1 MIVRNF
7 NIMKFFLLLILLL
20 SLGFYL
26 IAPNIP
32 YIASNFSSQSPLPLD
47 DLSGNYNYLEQLG
60 EWEGSRIT
68 TFPYRSRMDLATRNV
83 LSLVSFSNKR
93 IEIDL
98 THQKLY
104 AFEGENKVFE
114 FPISSGLYNWTPTG
128 EFWVWIKLRYTLMT
142 GGNKAL
148 HTYYYLPNVPFT
160 MYFENDNVSRTKGY
174 GIHGAYWHN
183 DFGRPKSHGC
193 VNLRPEDAEK
203 LYYWTEPNLN
213 GKNSIRTTE
222 DNPGTRIIIYGQY
235 QG

>member
-1 MIVRNF
+1 MGSFVEINDTLQLT
-7 NIMKFFLLLILLL
+7 KEQ
-20 SLGFYL
+20 GFPQEL
-26 IAPNIP
+26 DLEKHLKNP
-32 YIASNFSSQSPLPLD
+32 YAAKDF
-47 DLSGNYNYLEQLG
+47 
-60 EWEGSRIT
+60 
-68 TFPYRSRMDLATRNV
+68 
-83 LSLVSFSNKR
+83 
-93 IEIDL
+93 
-98 THQKLY
+98 
-104 AFEGENKVFE
+104 ENKVFE